1 MKEVLIRVRG
11 FDDPDLAKLL
21 QFLQTET
28 TACMIVNEDAHVKG
42 KGENIHIIKLL
53 QEVGI
58 PAKLKGFLYLQVAV
72 EMCLKDRGMLMGVTK
87 LLYPEVA
94 KKCHSDV
101 GKVEHAM
108 RHAIQKAWEKNPSPI
123 RDEIF
128 KYTLGKKNRP
138 TNAAFLATVT
148 DYILLQENSD
158 NNEYYPEQA
167 ISS

>member
-21 QFLQTET
+21 QFLQTQT
-28 TACMIVNEDAHVKG
+28 AACMVVNEDANVREN
-42 KGENIHIIKLL
+42 GETAQIMRLL

-58 PAKLKGFLYLQVAV
+58 PAKLKGFQYLQVAV

-128 KYTLGKKNRP
+128 KYTLGKRHR
-138 TNAAFLATVT
+138 
-148 DYILLQENSD
+148 
-158 NNEYYPEQA
+158 
-167 ISS
+167 

>member
-21 QFLQTET
+21 QFLQTQKA
-28 TACMIVNEDAHVKG
+28 ACMIVNEEAIG
-42 KGENIHIIKLL
+42 RENGESAQIMRLL

-58 PAKLKGFLYLQVAV
+58 PAKLTGFSYLRVAV
-72 EMCLKDRGMLMGVTK
+72 EMCLKDREMLLGVTK

-101 GKVEHAM
+101 CKVEHAM
-108 RHAIQKAWEKNPSPI
+108 RHAIQKAWEKNPCPI

-138 TNAAFLATVT
+138 TNAAFLATIT
-148 DYILLQENSD
+148 DYILLQESSYT
-158 NNEYYPEQA
+158 NEFYEEQA